1 LNPWSTRAPVELSN
15 RELHRQGWEPD
26 GVCLKVA
33 VTETRAVPGGQRFC
47 DGTNSRHRRNG
58 IGRTATRA
66 YSNSASSDFG
76 RGRTQGSDELAPGTP
91 EQALEGEAP
100 DSESTSRTGKSLANG
115 GWRLSVTRQ
124 AGCQTR
130 PELLVCGG
138 APAGIELGPHPYH
151 RCSGGS
157 RRHAAPH
164 VSTQSRGGRC
174 LPGVG
179 SWGDVRL
186 RIAQFLTKCLARPR
200 ESSSGGV
207 ALASPGLAQALALP
221 TDGR

>member
-1 LNPWSTRAPVELSN
+1 MNPWSTRVPVELSN
-15 RELHRQGWEPD
+15 RELHRQGWEHD
-26 GVCLKVA
+26 GVCLKIAVA
-33 VTETRAVPGGQRFC
+33 ETRAVSGGQRFC

-130 PELLVCGG
+130 PGLLVCGG
-138 APAGIELGPHPYH
+138 AP
-151 RCSGGS
+151 
-157 RRHAAPH
+157 RRNRTGDPILTMEPPGTAVRTA
-164 VSTQSRGGRC
+164 V
-174 LPGVG
+174 LPG
-179 SWGDVRL
+179 R
-186 RIAQFLTKCLARPR
+186 ARP
-200 ESSSGGV
+200 SGQKLSV
-207 ALASPGLAQALALP
+207 LFRRSYALTLTPCADRRWSEP
-221 TDGR
+221 